1 MDCWRAG
8 ILESSISTIHNSN
21 HPAIQYS
28 INPLPQVLMPRLEN
42 KVALVT
48 GSSRG
53 IGKAIAL
60 KMAAEGACV
69 VLTARTVEA
78 AEAVAT
84 QIRAQ
89 GGEAL
94 ALAVDVAVPAQV
106 EAMFKAT
113 LEKFGALHVLVNNAG
128 ITRDNLVMRM
138 SDDEWNAVLA
148 TNLTGVFNCIRTASK
163 IMMKQRAG
171 KIINLT
177 SVVAEMG
184 NKGQANYCAAKAGVI
199 GLTKSVA
206 RELASRNIQINAI
219 APGFIETDMTAVLS
233 KAAKESL
240 LQSIPLGRMGT
251 AEDVA
256 NMALFLASSEADY
269 VTGQI
274 MNVDGGLVMA

>member
-1 MDCWRAG
+1 MA
-8 ILESSISTIHNSN
+8 
-21 HPAIQYS
+21 
-28 INPLPQVLMPRLEN
+28 RLAN

-60 KMAAEGACV
+60 KMAAEGARV

-78 AEAVAT
+78 AEAIAA
-84 QIRAQ
+84 QIREQ

-138 SDDEWNAVLA
+138 SDEEWSAVLT
-148 TNLTGVFNCIRTASK
+148 TNLTGVFNCIRVASK

-233 KAAKESL
+233 ETAKEAL
-240 LQSIPLGRMGT
+240 MQSIPLGRMGT
-251 AEDVA
+251 ADDVA
-256 NMALFLASSEADY
+256 NTAVFLASAEADY
-269 VTGQI
+269 VTGQTL
-274 MNVDGGLVMA
+274 NVDGGLVMP